1 MTKCDLTDTGGC
13 FQDNNPTSPLTSL
26 YFCLYIYIYVFF
38 YFHACLLKSALLVP
52 WHVAT
57 RREDIKAMLLMK
69 NQSMFSGKQTFVM
82 PKIATFCEQIH
93 DAFKK
98 STSFLVKRSIILT
111 SYGREMTRALCKS

>member
-1 MTKCDLTDTGGC
+1 MRFNRYWGL
-13 FQDNNPTSPLTSL
+13 FSRQQSHFAP
-26 YFCLYIYIYVFF
+26 YFVVFLLIYIYVFF